1 MTVDQHELYVA
12 SPARDQPAST
22 FRRFLRELAP
32 QDFLVSFYLV
42 GLNYAV
48 LRAPLSAAR
57 TTHFEHVF
65 ALLAFHAATVVAIR
79 TRALTH
85 RWAAPIAYRVATYG
99 TVQMSYFLF
108 ADFLPFVSP
117 HSLDRQLY
125 DLDLSLFGF
134 EPAMFFDRFVNP
146 ITTEWF
152 AFFYF
157 SYFFVLALHVLP
169 ILFLS
174 KNVPL
179 LTEFALGMLVMFCVG
194 HTFYMLVPG
203 YGPYH
208 AMPEA
213 FAHPLSSG
221 VWWNVTSDL
230 VARSG
235 AHKDIFPSL
244 HTAAPL
250 FILLM
255 SFHRRRE
262 LPFKYTWPLV
272 AFFAVNIIIATMFL
286 RWHYVIDVLAG
297 MLLATIAHLISA
309 HAADR
314 DPQRRRALGL
324 MPLWPQWP

>member
-12 SPARDQPAST
+12 SADHERPASS

-42 GLNYAV
+42 ALNYAA
-48 LRAPLSAAR
+48 LRMPAGPER
-57 TTHFEHVF
+57 FMHFERVF
-65 ALLAFHAATVVAIR
+65 ALFAFHAATVVAIR
-79 TRALTH
+79 SRRLTH
-85 RWAAPIAYRVATYG
+85 RWVAPIAYRVATYG

-125 DLDLSLFGF
+125 DLDLSLFGV
-134 EPAMFFDRFVNP
+134 EPAMYFDRFVSP

-157 SYFFVLALHVLP
+157 GYFFVLALHVIP
-169 ILFLS
+169 ILFFS
-174 KNVPL
+174 KNGRL
-179 LTEFALGMLVMFCVG
+179 LTELALGMLVTFCVG

-213 FAHPLSSG
+213 FAHNLSPG
-221 VWWNVTSDL
+221 VWWNATSDL

-235 AHKDIFPSL
+235 AQKDIFPSL
-244 HTAAPL
+244 HTAAPV
-250 FILLM
+250 FITLM
-255 SFHRRRE
+255 CRSSTPGR
-262 LPFKYTWPLV
+262 
-272 AFFAVNIIIATMFL
+272 
-286 RWHYVIDVLAG
+286 
-297 MLLATIAHLISA
+297 
-309 HAADR
+309 
-314 DPQRRRALGL
+314 
-324 MPLWPQWP
+324 

>member
-1 MTVDQHELYVA
+1 MTVDQHELYVGTA
-12 SPARDQPAST
+12 AREQPASSL
-22 FRRFLRELAP
+22 RRFIRELAP
-32 QDFLVSFYLV
+32 QDFLVFFYLI
-42 GLNYAV
+42 GLNVAV
-48 LRAPLSAAR
+48 LRTPPSAFR
-57 TTHFEHVF
+57 TTHLEHVF
-65 ALLAFHAATVVAIR
+65 ALFVFHAATIVAIR

-85 RWAAPIAYRVATYG
+85 RWASPLLYRVATYG
-99 TVQMSYFLF
+99 TVQMSYFIF
-108 ADFLPFVSP
+108 AEFLPFVSP

-125 DLDLSLFGF
+125 DLDISLFGV
-134 EPAMFFDRFVNP
+134 EPAMYFDRFVSP

-174 KNVPL
+174 KNGQL
-179 LTEFALGMLVMFCVG
+179 LTEFAMGMLIMFCVG
-194 HTFYMLVPG
+194 HTFYILVPG

-221 VWWNVTSDL
+221 VWWNATSDL

-262 LPFKYTWPLV
+262 LPFKYTWPAV

-297 MLLATIAHLISA
+297 MLLALIAHLISA
-309 HAADR
+309 HAAEPE
-314 DPQRRRALGL
+314 PQRRKALGL
-324 MPLWPQWP
+324 MPSWPEWP